1 MIKVSNLDKSFGDKK
16 ILNDIN
22 FTLKSGE
29 ILSIV
34 GDSGSGKTT
43 LSKIILG
50 LIKPDRGQIIY
61 EGVDLVNLGKKDF
74 KKYRKDIQI
83 ISQNPSSFFD
93 PSMKLGRSV
102 IEPLKNFKL
111 KLDDEKLKDLIE
123 EFKLDEKV
131 LARYPHQVSGGEIQ
145 RLSIIRAL
153 LLEPKI
159 LILDEPTSML
169 DISVQAQI
177 LDILKRIQVDKNMS
191 YIFISHDME
200 VVEIFSDRVLNLKNS
215 KLI

>member
-111 KLDDEKLKDLIE
+111 KLDNEKFKDLIE

-177 LDILKRIQVDKNMS
+177 LDILKRVQVEKNMS

-200 VVEIFSDRVLNLKNS
+200 VVEIFSDRVLNLKSS